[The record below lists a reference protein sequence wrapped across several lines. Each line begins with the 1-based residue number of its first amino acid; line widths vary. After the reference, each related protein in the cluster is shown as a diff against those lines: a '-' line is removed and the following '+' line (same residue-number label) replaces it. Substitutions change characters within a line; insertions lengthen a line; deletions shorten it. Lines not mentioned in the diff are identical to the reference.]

1 MLSTMKPLRSLRF
14 KLIGAAIIVEIV
26 MLSLLVWN
34 SMRLMEVNLQRQME
48 HRISELKPLLNASL
62 AGPLLQYDL
71 VTMKEIMQQY
81 RTEEVLYYTVY
92 NSIGEKMLSYG
103 TPSLSS
109 RLEPST
115 TITTAQDLLRDN
127 ILLIRMPITV
137 IDQTVG
143 ALELELNTRFISLA
157 ISTARQQGLII
168 ALSEIVLSML
178 LLSILGLAL
187 TRHLQDLISATKSM
201 SDGNFSVRIA
211 VKTQDEIGE
220 AAKTFNKMAD
230 YVEKSQSELKTSE
243 QQIRDLNEELEQRVD
258 KRTLQLKLTN
268 KQLQNSLSQLQQT
281 QEQLVESEKMAS
293 LGNLVAG
300 VAHEINTPIG
310 VGVTAVSYLQT
321 NVEKYNQLFEDGD
334 LTQDDFNEF
343 VESTTEATGIILTN
357 LQRAANLVHSFK
369 QVAVDQSTDE
379 RRQFNIKD
387 YINEILQSLNPKLK
401 KTSINI
407 ALNVPEDMV
416 IYNTPG
422 AFSQII
428 TNLVMNSLIHAF
440 DPSEQGEIS
449 ITLNYTGD
457 HEIQMIYADNGKGVP
472 EENLKKVFEP
482 FFTTNRQGGGSGL
495 GMHIVYNLVTQK
507 LGGKIQCQS
516 EAGVGTEFVMLI
528 PNIQEK
534 INTELVS

>member
-1 MLSTMKPLRSLRF
+1 MNPFRSLRF
-14 KLIGAAIIVEIV
+14 KLLGAAIIVEVV

-62 AGPLLQYDL
+62 SGPLLQYDL

-81 RTEEVLYYTVY
+81 RTDEVLYYTVY

-103 TPSLSS
+103 TPVLSTKVKPFS
-109 RLEPST
+109 KIKTEQIL
-115 TITTAQDLLRDN
+115 QQDN
-127 ILLIRMPITV
+127 IHLIRMPITV
-137 IDQTVG
+137 QDQTVG
-143 ALELELNTRFISLA
+143 SLELELDSSFITIATSA
-157 ISTARQQGLII
+157 ARQQGIII
-168 ALSEIVLSML
+168 ALSEILLSML

-187 TRHLQDLISATKSM
+187 TRHLKDLISATKSM

-211 VKTQDEIGE
+211 VKTEDEIGE
-220 AAKTFNKMAD
+220 AAKTFNKMAE
-230 YVEKSQSELKTSE
+230 YVSDSQSELQTSE
-243 QQIRDLNEELEQRVD
+243 QQIRQLNEELEERVD
-258 KRTLQLKLTN
+258 MRTLQLKQTN
-268 KQLQNSLSQLQQT
+268 KQLQTSLSQLQQT

-310 VGVTAVSYLQT
+310 VGVTAVSYLQS
-321 NVEKYNQLFEDGD
+321 NVEKYNKLYLNEQ
-334 LTQDDFNEF
+334 LTQKDFNEF
-343 VESTTEATGIILTN
+343 IESTTEATGIIMSN

-379 RRQFNIKD
+379 RREFNVKQ
-387 YINEILQSLNPKLK
+387 YVNEILQSLNPKLK

-407 ALNVPEDMV
+407 ILNIPDDLI

-422 AFSQII
+422 TFYQII

-440 DPSEQGEIS
+440 DDTTQAEIS
-449 ITLNYTGD
+449 ITINYIRE
-457 HEIQMIYADNGKGVP
+457 HEIQLNFNDNGKGVP

-482 FFTTNRQGGGSGL
+482 FFTTNRQNGGSGL

-507 LGGKIQCQS
+507 LGGQIQIHS
-516 EAGVGTEFVMLI
+516 ESGKGTEFIIVFPDIHKEM
-528 PNIQEK
+528 NE
-534 INTELVS
+534 ELVS